1 MNHCVILLFLF
12 KQWKCEKT
20 ISTYLTNIDVSYMT
34 TLNYDEGKMYRSFD
48 IKMDIGFSYVNQ
60 RFPEHEGRTHV
71 GDMKVDVYRYH
82 NTSAKIYLEEIGFRI
97 SKETLKSFY
106 YLQCDSITSEN
117 SISLAHKF
125 IDDRYSIVSQLYNQ
139 KLIDSRKFSFYIDT
153 LFSGQLLFGDIPHNI
168 SNIFKYKITLPVD
181 INEIKWKSN
190 LKSVMYLNNEYDNKD
205 EIYFDSAISNIMAPF
220 SFFSEYND
228 KVMKDFI
235 FDNICNMETMGDQVR
250 YKCQCRGLNNFP
262 SIDFVFKGNIKFH
275 FEKEDLFLN
284 YTDVCYFRIENNF
297 YDKHQWIFGLPVLKK
312 YIIEFDYTNEVINF
326 YSKLPFNSING
337 NTIQRNIYIIISLT
351 LLIEISYD
359 RLIHKYHY

>member
-1 MNHCVILLFLF
+1 MNYCVILLFLF
-12 KQWKCEKT
+12 KQWRCEKT

-60 RFPEHEGRTHV
+60 RFPEHKGRTHV

-190 LKSVMYLNNEYDNKD
+190 LKSVMYLNNEYDNTD
-205 EIYFDSAISNIMAPF
+205 EIYFDSAISNIMPPYY
-220 SFFSEYND
+220 FF
-228 KVMKDFI
+228 
-235 FDNICNMETMGDQVR
+235 
-250 YKCQCRGLNNFP
+250 
-262 SIDFVFKGNIKFH
+262 
-275 FEKEDLFLN
+275 
-284 YTDVCYFRIENNF
+284 
-297 YDKHQWIFGLPVLKK
+297 
-312 YIIEFDYTNEVINF
+312 
-326 YSKLPFNSING
+326 
-337 NTIQRNIYIIISLT
+337 
-351 LLIEISYD
+351 
-359 RLIHKYHY
+359 

>member
-1 MNHCVILLFLF
+1 M
-12 KQWKCEKT
+12 
-20 ISTYLTNIDVSYMT
+20 
-34 TLNYDEGKMYRSFD
+34 
-48 IKMDIGFSYVNQ
+48 
-60 RFPEHEGRTHV
+60 
-71 GDMKVDVYRYH
+71 
-82 NTSAKIYLEEIGFRI
+82 
-97 SKETLKSFY
+97 KSFY

-228 KVMKDFI
+228 KVMKDF
-235 FDNICNMETMGDQVR
+235 
-250 YKCQCRGLNNFP
+250 
-262 SIDFVFKGNIKFH
+262 
-275 FEKEDLFLN
+275 
-284 YTDVCYFRIENNF
+284 
-297 YDKHQWIFGLPVLKK
+297 
-312 YIIEFDYTNEVINF
+312 
-326 YSKLPFNSING
+326 SKLLTYLDNSYIPKVCNEIALNVVKNG
-337 NTIQRNIYIIISLT
+337 AYYGYIVDSSDGIIL
-351 LLIEISYD
+351 
-359 RLIHKYHY
+359 